1 MKGVVMITTIVQ
13 SGVPPATPALR
24 DINSV
29 ARADMAAQMDPGQER
44 GRLRNP
50 TLWTRPAHAGAT
62 ARSATTA
69 AIANRPDQR
78 TIASLAQE
86 PRVMEL
92 QRGDVLYRD
101 GDVADGLYL
110 VVQGALKVL
119 VASISDRPRLA
130 DIVGAGDV
138 IGVATLEQ
146 ARHAETVVAASASL
160 VVPVAAFDDLSREQ
174 RAAVAAS
181 LARQFGRSRAYADD
195 IGLPTGARI
204 SRVLTRLAARFGG
217 EAALPDVHLPFSLTH
232 DDLALLAGCARVTA
246 TRILGELKVAGAVR
260 GNRGDYSVT
269 PERLEEETDRYV
281 FEYL

>member
-1 MKGVVMITTIVQ
+1 MTRTAPDLAMDQRQEQGRAPSSAPVVVWGTPTNQIT
-13 SGVPPATPALR
+13 
-24 DINSV
+24 N
-29 ARADMAAQMDPGQER
+29 RADHRAVAHLTQER
-44 GRLRNP
+44 HGRTLR
-50 TLWTRPAHAGAT
+50 
-62 ARSATTA
+62 
-69 AIANRPDQR
+69 
-78 TIASLAQE
+78 
-86 PRVMEL
+86 
-92 QRGDVLYRD
+92 RGDVLYSE
-101 GDVADGLYL
+101 GEMADGLFL
-110 VVQGALKVL
+110 VLEGALKVL
-119 VASISDRPRLA
+119 VPSISDRPRLA

-146 ARHAETVVAASASL
+146 ARHAETVVAASTSV

-195 IGLPTGARI
+195 MGLPTGARI
-204 SRVLTRLAARFGG
+204 SRVLARLASRFGS
-217 EAALPDVHLPFSLTH
+217 EAALDDVHLPFSLTH

-269 PERLEEETDRYV
+269 PERLEQETDRYV